1 MIDNL
6 QSSSQG
12 SKTRSPDEPA
22 SESASPSQG
31 STDRV
36 RTQSRLRRRACA
48 LTAACGFVA
57 AGLLYS
63 FFWARVVDHQHYWAT
78 PGDLWSTFQVA
89 VQAAHGHVS
98 SIYVRKATVV
108 TQSQIVGNKHYILTS
123 WFYNSIQTF
132 PGILVVLLPLGALV
146 PALHLTRDVLPHVF
160 YYPKAWYLL
169 GPFALAISTLPIFA
183 SDALAER
190 FGVST
195 SRRWF
200 LAVVQCVALWQVSV
214 FYGHPEDALAVGFL
228 LYAVLFAATD
238 RWKPCGWL
246 VGVALAFQPL
256 VILALPVMMA
266 YAGRRR
272 LAGLLV
278 RSAIPPVVLILYPLV
293 THFSATYT
301 AFTQQPNYPLQ
312 NFATPWT
319 SLSPTVHFPGSAIYA
334 VASGPGRFVA
344 IALSLGLG
352 LWAIRWR
359 AGPGLLLWAVALALA
374 LRCFTESVM
383 DPYYLWPPIAVAIVA
398 SSLGSNWQFGTS
410 LGGAVLVSITSQLHM
425 GWLSWW
431 TLNLALLVA
440 FLVVSN
446 PEWSFDLAGFFRSNA
461 AGLRVAAVHAIR
473 EADTRSRQ
481 RTPRADPAPPVSTNQ
496 KKPKP
501 KPSTTRS
508 EKPSTTRSSKAPTT
522 GSSRS
527 ATSRSPTR
535 STKASPRT
543 QERVKRP

>member
-6 QSSSQG
+6 RRSSEG
-12 SKTRSPDEPA
+12 SGTRPPGEPA
-22 SESASPSQG
+22 SEPASS
-31 STDRV
+31 SRERTETV

-48 LTAACGFVA
+48 FTAACGFVA

-63 FFWARVVDHQHYWAT
+63 FFWARLIDHQHYWAT

-132 PGILVVLLPLGALV
+132 PGILVLLLPLGALI
-146 PALHLTRDVLPHVF
+146 PALHLSRDVLPHVF

-190 FGVST
+190 LGVST

-200 LAVVQCVALWQVSV
+200 LAIVQGVALWQVSV

-256 VILALPVMMA
+256 VVLALPVLMA
-266 YAGRRR
+266 YAGRKR

-278 RSAIPPVVLILYPLV
+278 RSAIPPVVIILYPLV

-319 SLSPTVHFPGSAIYA
+319 ALSPIVHFPGSAIYA

-352 LWAIRWR
+352 LWATRWR

-398 SSLGSNWQFGTS
+398 SALGSNWQFGTS
-410 LGGAVLVSITSQLHM
+410 LGGAVLLSITSQLHM

-431 TLNLALLVA
+431 TLNLALLIA

-446 PEWSFDLAGFFRSNA
+446 PAWSFDLAGFFRNNA

-481 RTPRADPAPPVSTNQ
+481 RTPRADPAVSASTDRR
-496 KKPKP
+496 KPKP

-508 EKPSTTRSSKAPTT
+508 AEPSTARSPKSSTTRL
-522 GSSRS
+522 S
-527 ATSRSPTR
+527 ARSP
-535 STKASPRT
+535 KPNPRT